1 MDNREIGR
9 DTPYTRPAK
18 FNMKAFMALVRQ
30 TKPAYWQLALGLGL
44 GVVATGIQLAV
55 PHLAGDL
62 INGFGKAINKTLLAS
77 VIGMF
82 ILSAVISAVS

>member
-44 GVVATGIQLAV
+44 VWLQRAFNWPYRI
-55 PHLAGDL
+55 
-62 INGFGKAINKTLLAS
+62 
-77 VIGMF
+77 
-82 ILSAVISAVS
+82 